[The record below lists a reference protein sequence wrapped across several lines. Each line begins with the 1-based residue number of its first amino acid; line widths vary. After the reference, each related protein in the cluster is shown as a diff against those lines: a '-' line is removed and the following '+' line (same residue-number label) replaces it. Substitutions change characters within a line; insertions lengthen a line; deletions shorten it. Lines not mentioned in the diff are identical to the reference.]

1 MIQSVIRSYFAE
13 SHVSNCLVILKYIS
27 KIHNL
32 KIYCLDETFMYLFIE
47 SDKKLNLIRVAAP
60 YQSVFQD
67 QLNYPV

>member
-1 MIQSVIRSYFAE
+1 MFQTPWY
-13 SHVSNCLVILKYIS
+13 ILKYIS

-60 YQSVFQD
+60 Y
-67 QLNYPV
+67 